1 VKKRLTIP
9 LISLGLITLALMGL
23 WLARNQILINSF
35 EKITDDKSN
44 HRVHLTINSL
54 DFSVSTMTV
63 TTGNIFITFDSIYL
77 DKSKSNSLTKLK
89 FSGVLL
95 QNFDVWTLL
104 FHKQLEAD
112 KLVFFKPDVFVV
124 TNKTGQATE
133 VNPEKVIQS
142 INSNSAYRFTF
153 PAQLKKVEIRYGQ
166 IDVTDTSNPTIKFST
181 KNLTIFMED
190 FNSTQSG
197 NNAARLNSL
206 SKTLYIKAEKLYKSF
221 QSKYALAVDSLWW
234 VSEKNRFTAY
244 GFSLL
249 PTAEFA
255 DTAGM
260 IEIEAGSLTASEFHL
275 MGDTTQK
282 ATVEKLVLTNG
293 RLHIRE
299 KKAMPSS
306 TSTNQT
312 DNLFFKLITVDT
324 LTLNHNDLFME
335 TNRGDTTLFF
345 KDLNLNLRKLQLDS
359 LFFRSPE
366 QHFNYESFQFSTNSF
381 VSNTLLQGLH
391 LQSGKIS
398 YNSKRKKF
406 VLDEFLTR
414 DSIDDIHFHAGRI
427 KFSLSL
433 KKLLR
438 KQKQTF
444 DVFMIRPFIKMNVNP
459 GQKTLQND
467 SSWIV
472 QKLQP
477 REIKISGG
485 NFIAIYNKD
494 ADTLTLKNISL
505 LAKKLQYNRA
515 NQKLTYDTL
524 DFYAASLTYS
534 NDKGFTF
541 KAGITQINGN
551 NLTIN
556 HSRFSGNSAHSW
568 ATLSRLRLKS
578 FNLQKLVLNKELS
591 ADSLV
596 LITPETHWS
605 IRKSRTANSDTTFS
619 LAKFV
624 GDIEQKTPF
633 KIDINHFTIKQGTV
647 KVSFVDSAS
656 TASFG
661 ADYSLT
667 WHQLQMGH
675 ATDHPFSSLKGVQL
689 TMTDAYYTTSRFRTG
704 IGNLTLKSDN
714 GFLGFKNIRI
724 SNRANDTDSSFNIHE
739 LSVQFVGFRNLD
751 YYNLLGKNRLVFS
764 QLLLEGLTADIEKR
778 DNLSS
783 EPVPQI
789 PKPLTINLKK
799 LVQFETMFDTLQIKN
814 TRLRYT
820 LTGKS
825 DTASYFIHN
834 FNLEYIPLA
843 KQNNITI
850 SELPLFNNSA
860 LRFDSVRVYNPL
872 KGFSVEASYGEMNTY
887 DSTFRL
893 KELTLITSKERAH
906 QSALKSGS
914 ILMTGMSTSDSLPII
929 FNARQLI
936 IPKTDLKI
944 VNLNPLDKVKKE
956 QQSLKLSGLYKFS
969 KLVNRFTIDTVLF
982 STINAVYYS
991 GDSPKKQWSADRV
1004 KIKINGLA
1012 IDPPKALDTLP
1023 LQFNNLS
1030 ADIYNR
1036 KFVTGDSLYEISA
1049 RHFSYNHLNQSLAI
1063 DSFYVKPLFDTIAFF
1078 NKNRWQTDRINLF
1091 IPKVLFSK
1099 IKFNDWNKTNRL
1111 HISKIITEGMHADL
1125 YRDKAYPRD
1134 SLIRPLLIASLRK
1147 INQPFIVDTLL
1158 INNGYFRYSEKEK
1171 ISDKPGYVYFS
1182 ALNLKGINVTN
1193 ITDNSTGTLTKIF
1206 TRGKLMGKGKVEANF
1221 YFPLSKS
1228 QSSQFWFSGKS
1239 EKLDLTTLNAMTQ
1252 TNSGLTILSG
1262 KGTID
1267 IPLITANDTV
1277 AIGSMMFK
1285 YRRLKVGLYNRKK
1298 ANHSG
1303 GIATPLVGFVI
1314 NGLVLRS
1321 NNPNWFKRP
1330 RVGIVYFNRDRNKSI
1345 ANYIWKSTLSGA
1357 LSTLGFNNKEQR
1369 KRRKEYRKEE
1379 FEVQRESVKNETYGN

>member
-1 VKKRLTIP
+1 
-9 LISLGLITLALMGL
+9 MGL

-95 QNFDVWTLL
+95 QNFDVWALL
-104 FHKQLEAD
+104 FHKQLKAD

-142 INSNSAYRFTF
+142 INSSSAYRFTF
-153 PAQLKKVEIRYGQ
+153 PAQLKKVEIHYGQ
-166 IDVTDTSNPTIKFST
+166 IDVTDTDNPAIKFST

-197 NNAARLNSL
+197 NHAAKLNSL
-206 SKTLYIKAEKLYKSF
+206 SKTLYIKAEKLYKTF

-234 VSEKNRFTAY
+234 VSEKNRFKAY

-260 IEIEAGSLTASEFHL
+260 IEIEAGSLTAGEFHL
-275 MGDTTQK
+275 LGDTVQK

-299 KKAMPSS
+299 KKALPSPA
-306 TSTNQT
+306 STNQS
-312 DNLFFKLITVDT
+312 DNLFFKFITADT

-345 KDLNLNLRKLQLDS
+345 KDLDLNLRKLRLDS
-359 LFFRSPE
+359 LFFQNPE

-485 NFIAIYNKD
+485 NFIATYNKD
-494 ADTLTLKNISL
+494 ADSLTLKNISL

-515 NQKLTYDTL
+515 SHKLTYDTL
-524 DFYAASLTYS
+524 DFYAASLAYS
-534 NDKGFTF
+534 NNRGYTF
-541 KAGITQINGN
+541 NAGITQINGN

-556 HSRFSGNSAHSW
+556 HSRFSGNSSLTR
-568 ATLSRLRLKS
+568 ATISQLRLKS
-578 FNLQKLVLNKELS
+578 FKLQKLILNKELS

-596 LITPETHWS
+596 LITPETRWS
-605 IRKSRTANSDTTFS
+605 FRKSKTTANSDTTFS
-619 LAKFV
+619 LAKLV
-624 GDIEQKTPF
+624 GNTEQKAAF
-633 KIDINHFTIKQGTV
+633 KIDINHVTVKQGKV
-647 KVSFVDSAS
+647 KVSFADSVF
-656 TASFG
+656 TASFSS
-661 ADYSLT
+661 DYNIT
-667 WHQLQMGH
+667 WRQLRMGH
-675 ATDHPFSSLKGVQL
+675 ATDQPFSSLKGVHL
-689 TMTDAYYTTSRFRTG
+689 TMTDAYYSTPRFQTG
-704 IGNLTLKSDN
+704 IGNLTLISDD
-714 GFLGFKNIRI
+714 GFLGFRNITI
-724 SNRANDTDSSFNIHE
+724 SNPNNYTDSTFNIHE
-739 LSVQFVGFRNLD
+739 LSVRFVGFRNLD
-751 YYNLLGKNRLVFS
+751 YYNLLGRNRLVFS

-778 DNLSS
+778 SNLSP
-783 EPVPQI
+783 EPESQI
-789 PKPLTINLKK
+789 AKPITINLNQ
-799 LVQFETMFDTLQIKN
+799 LVQLETMFDTLLIKN
-814 TRLRYT
+814 TQLRYT

-843 KQNNITI
+843 KQNKITI
-850 SELPLFNNSA
+850 SELPLFINNT
-860 LRFDSVRVYNPL
+860 LHFDSVSVSNPL
-872 KGFSVEASYGEMNTY
+872 KGFSIDAGHGELNTF

-893 KELTLITSKERAH
+893 KELIVKTGKDRAH
-906 QSALKSGS
+906 RSALKSGS
-914 ILMTGMSTSDSLPII
+914 ILMTGMTASDSLPII

-936 IPKTDLKI
+936 IPQTDLKI
-944 VNLNPLDKVKKE
+944 VNLNPLDKAQKE
-956 QQSLKLSGLYKFS
+956 QHDLKLSGLYKLS
-969 KLVNRFTIDTVLF
+969 KLVSRFTIDTVLF

-991 GDSPKKQWSADRV
+991 GDSPKKQWSTDRV

-1063 DSFYVKPLFDTIAFF
+1063 DSFYVKPLFDTLAFF

-1091 IPKVLFSK
+1091 IPKVLFSE

-1111 HISKIITEGMHADL
+1111 HVSKIITEGLRADL

-1134 SLIRPLLIASLRK
+1134 SLIRPLLIGSLRK

-1171 ISDKPGYVYFS
+1171 ISDKPGFVYFS
-1182 ALNLKGINVTN
+1182 ELNLTGINLTN
-1193 ITDNSTGTLTKIF
+1193 IIDNSGGSLTKIF
-1206 TRGKLMGKGKVEANF
+1206 AGGKLMGEGMVEANF

-1239 EKLDLTTLNAMTQ
+1239 GKLDLTTLNAMTQ

-1285 YRRLKVGLYNRKK
+1285 YRRLKVELYNRKK

-1303 GIATPLVGFVI
+1303 GIATPLVGFVL

-1379 FEVQRESVKNETYGN
+1379 FEVQRESVKNETYEN